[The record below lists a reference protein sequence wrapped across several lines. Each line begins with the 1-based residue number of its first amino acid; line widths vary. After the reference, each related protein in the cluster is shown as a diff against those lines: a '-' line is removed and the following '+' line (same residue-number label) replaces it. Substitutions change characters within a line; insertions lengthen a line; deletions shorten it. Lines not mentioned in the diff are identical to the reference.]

1 MDDCLTRIYAEPR
14 DSRLMIL
21 APWMTAKPAILR
33 EELPRLQQRG
43 FQRVRLNGEIRR
55 LDEPNLIDSKA
66 SSDQRRNRR
75 GSGRAQA
82 KSAQPTRRFARS
94 RF

>member
-1 MDDCLTRIYAEPR
+1 MDDCLTRIYSEPEG
-14 DSRLMIL
+14 SRLTIL

-55 LDEPNLIDSKA
+55 LDEPSIIDSKA
-66 SSDQRRNRR
+66 STISVEIVVDIVQTR
-75 GSGRAQA
+75 
-82 KSAQPTRRFARS
+82 SAQSSRRLA
-94 RF
+94 